1 MDDFFNIIEPMIVD
15 DYIHIGYKS
24 GMELEDYRRLRHLEF
39 AANEL
44 RFPGYMEHFTKKFK
58 KAKRIGIFGIALG
71 VVLFLLK

>member
-1 MDDFFNIIEPMIVD
+1 MDDFFNLIEPMLRD
-15 DYIHIGYKS
+15 DYDNVGYKS
-24 GMELEDYRRLRHLEF
+24 GMPIEDYRRLRHLEF

-71 VVLFLLK
+71 VILFILK